1 MAFTTINLTEPVAAE
16 ELAAY
21 GAKPGQH
28 DNFRDGIAVFAV
40 NTGSAT
46 ISAGTAYITATGEL
60 KGSSAT
66 GYLTVK
72 TLADCPAGAGIYCI
86 AQGIVPGVTPAYIA
100 YTVVAGA

>member
-1 MAFTTINLTEPVAAE
+1 MAFTTINLTEPVAKD

-21 GAKPGQH
+21 GAKAGQH
-28 DNFRDGIAVFAV
+28 DCFRDGIAVFAV
-40 NTGSAT
+40 NTGAST
-46 ISAGTAYITATGEL
+46 ISAGTAYVTATGEL

-72 TLADCPAGAGIYCI
+72 TLADCPAGAGIYAI